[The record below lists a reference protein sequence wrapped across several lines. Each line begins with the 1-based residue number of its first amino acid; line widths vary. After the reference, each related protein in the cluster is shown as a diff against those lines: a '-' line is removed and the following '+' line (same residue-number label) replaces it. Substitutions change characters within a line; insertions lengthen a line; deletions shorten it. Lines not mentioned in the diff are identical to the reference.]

1 MSTTH
6 CSGLVA
12 LLLPVED
19 AFVVVCSR
27 MCFCSRRSGAK
38 LFVVEDACVVEA
50 ALQKCSV
57 LRCWFGTDV
66 IVWMILVLFGTVQ
79 MNK

>member
-27 MCFCSRRSGAK
+27 MCFCSRRSSAK

-50 ALQKCSV
+50 ALQSA
-57 LRCWFGTDV
+57 
-66 IVWMILVLFGTVQ
+66 LF
-79 MNK
+79 